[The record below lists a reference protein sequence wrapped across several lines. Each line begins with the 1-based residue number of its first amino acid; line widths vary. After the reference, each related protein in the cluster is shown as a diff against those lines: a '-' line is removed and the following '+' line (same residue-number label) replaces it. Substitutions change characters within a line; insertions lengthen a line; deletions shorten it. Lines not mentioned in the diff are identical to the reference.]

1 VSSKVAV
8 IGAGIVGCL
17 SAIKLKESGYDVTLI
32 DKNEIGKESSWA
44 GAGILFPLMPW
55 EYEARVFELCIFA
68 TDFYKKFSPKLFK
81 ITGIDPE
88 FIESGLVCI
97 DPPDK
102 KNILNWAKKNHF
114 NIDKYSFSN
123 IPSYLFPKV
132 TQIHPPRLMKA
143 IKLFMQG
150 IGINIR
156 ENTNLIKLKKEGH
169 NIESWPT
176 TENEQIKAD
185 IFVITSGAWSSNLDD
200 DYEDIIYP
208 VRGQMIQYKKTDVN
222 MKHVLYS
229 DDFYILQRKD
239 GVILAGSTVEHVGFD
254 KNTEASALYELMEK
268 TSILIPELKGVIP
281 ENHWAGIRPG
291 TKGNIPV
298 IKKSENY
305 ENIFINSGHY
315 RYGLTMAPKSAE
327 ELYKV
332 ISDSIE

>member
-1 VSSKVAV
+1 MPLKVAV

-17 SAIKLKESGYDVTLI
+17 TAIKLQESGYEVTLI

-55 EYEARVFELCIFA
+55 EYESRVFELCA
-68 TDFYKKFSPKLFK
+68 CAANFYKKFSLKLFK
-81 ITGIDPE
+81 ITGIDSE

-97 DPPDK
+97 NPPNK
-102 KNILNWAKKNHF
+102 EKILNWVKNNNL
-114 NIDKYSFSN
+114 NINECSFSN
-123 IPSYLFPKV
+123 LPSYLFPRV
-132 TQIHPPRLMKA
+132 TQIRPPRLMKA
-143 IKLFMQG
+143 IRLFMQE

-156 ENTNLIKLKKEGH
+156 ENTTLIKPKKESH
-169 NIESWPT
+169 NIKSWST
-176 TENEQIKAD
+176 TENEKIKAD
-185 IFVITSGAWSSNLDD
+185 IFVITSGAWTSNLVINH
-200 DYEDIIYP
+200 EDIIYP
-208 VRGQMIQYKKTDVN
+208 VRGQMIQYKKIEVN
-222 MKHVLYS
+222 IKHVLYS
-229 DDFYILQRKD
+229 DDFYVLQRKD

-254 KNTEASALYELMEK
+254 KNTDTTALNELMKK

-291 TKGNIPV
+291 SKGNIPV
-298 IKKSENY
+298 IKKAENY

-332 ISDSIE
+332 ISESIG

>member
-1 VSSKVAV
+1 MPLKVAV

-17 SAIKLKESGYDVTLI
+17 TAIKLQEAGYDVTLI

-55 EYEARVFELCIFA
+55 EYESRVFELCTSA
-68 TDFYKKFSPKLFK
+68 ANFYKKFSLKLFK
-81 ITGIDPE
+81 ITGIDSE

-97 DPPDK
+97 DPPNK
-102 KNILNWAKKNHF
+102 ENILNWVKN
-114 NIDKYSFSN
+114 NNLNVNECSFSN
-123 IPSYLFPKV
+123 LPSYLFPRV
-132 TQIHPPRLMKA
+132 TQIRPPRLMKA
-143 IKLFMQG
+143 IRLFMQE

-156 ENTNLIKLKKEGH
+156 ENTTLIKPKKESR
-169 NIESWPT
+169 NIKSWST
-176 TENEQIKAD
+176 TENEKIKAD
-185 IFVITSGAWSSNLDD
+185 IFVITSGAWTSNLVIDHD
-200 DYEDIIYP
+200 DIIYP
-208 VRGQMIQYKKTDVN
+208 VRGQMIQYKKIEVN
-222 MKHVLYS
+222 IKHVLYS
-229 DDFYILQRKD
+229 DDFYVLQRKD

-254 KNTEASALYELMEK
+254 KNTDTTALNELMKK

-291 TKGNIPV
+291 SEGNIPV
-298 IKKSENY
+298 IKKAENY

-332 ISDSIE
+332 ILESIG